1 MLIMYLGHTRFK
13 ITQGRPSA
21 ANGSLEEAKRRW
33 GKGLP
38 EVGIEEVQSLV
49 PGSQTEAEFS
59 HKTSLLN
66 WANIPKTAK
75 PRQDMDK
82 SGPKDKALQRNR
94 KNKIHRRSKGRNSPN
109 ETPLLPVWWPCL
121 PWGSVPTPCMA
132 VPPTVTWKE
141 ASTALSAMSGSV
153 CVFNLR
159 GLLSLL
165 TVSCCYHGLPSAAW
179 WACAFLQIFHCCS
192 FLFCQKWNWRCG
204 ACNVITHSSI
214 SPALTHNRIVKSM
227 EWTIA

>member
-13 ITQGRPSA
+13 ITQGRPST

-66 WANIPKTAK
+66 WANIPKTVK

-94 KNKIHRRSKGRNSPN
+94 KNKVHRRSKGRNSPN

-121 PWGSVPTPCMA
+121 LWDSVPTPRAWLFLLQLHERRQVQHLAPCLA
-132 VPPTVTWKE
+132 VCVCSIYAVCCHCWQCPVATTDFPVPPDGHVPFSRFFIVVLFSFAKNGIE
-141 ASTALSAMSGSV
+141 GVGLAMS
-153 CVFNLR
+153 
-159 GLLSLL
+159 
-165 TVSCCYHGLPSAAW
+165 
-179 WACAFLQIFHCCS
+179 
-192 FLFCQKWNWRCG
+192 
-204 ACNVITHSSI
+204 
-214 SPALTHNRIVKSM
+214 
-227 EWTIA
+227 

>member
-13 ITQGRPSA
+13 ITQGRPST

-94 KNKIHRRSKGRNSPN
+94 KNKIHRRSKGREQPKWNS
-109 ETPLLPVWWPCL
+109 TAACVVTLSPLGLCAD
-121 PWGSVPTPCMA
+121 SPCMA

-141 ASTALSAMSGSV
+141 ASTALSTMSGSV
-153 CVFNLR
+153 CVCSIYAVCCHCWQCPVATTDFPVLPDGHVPFSRFFIVVLFSFAKNGIEGV
-159 GLLSLL
+159 GLAMS
-165 TVSCCYHGLPSAAW
+165 
-179 WACAFLQIFHCCS
+179 
-192 FLFCQKWNWRCG
+192 
-204 ACNVITHSSI
+204 
-214 SPALTHNRIVKSM
+214 
-227 EWTIA
+227 